1 MAGIFTSIESATLN
15 SMLVILSTI
24 LVIGIAMIMVHPV
37 NGHTFSQNENSLFLT
52 RMDQMHSQLQLV
64 QDLLSTNN
72 TSGDN
77 NVNNFKLAQTHAIE
91 GLALLMEKDHV
102 SNFT

>member
-1 MAGIFTSIESATLN
+1 MNHPSKNFTFIELTTLC
-15 SMLVILSTI
+15 SMLVILSTL
-24 LVIGIAMIMVHPV
+24 LVISTTMTMVLPV

-64 QDLLSTNN
+64 QDLLSTNT

-77 NVNNFKLAQTHAIE
+77 N
-91 GLALLMEKDHV
+91 
-102 SNFT
+102 